1 MSYIS
6 DKTIDISDRCVVYS
20 ASVTKTMPILVWC
33 AVHYIDFNVL
43 VTGWNRLACTW
54 TTWSTSDRRLYPNDM
69 LMHFTEIGR
78 APPQY
83 GDAAVVA
90 NSIMS
95 AGIEFDVG
103 ELHYNIFR

>member
-43 VTGWNRLACTW
+43 VTGWNCLACAF
-54 TTWSTSDRRLYPNDM
+54 SASDPRLYPNDM
-69 LMHFTEIGR
+69 LMHFTDIGR